1 MLFIHRV
8 QRPMLLPQVLGS
20 FGCGALRSHICF
32 CKTTVDCE
40 IGGIDKATLITGEED
55 DGVGL
60 FDRFT
65 ETAGWEMDF
74 ATESFLLV
82 VSQPVLQQRCTMN
95 G

>member
-1 MLFIHRV
+1 MLSIHHV

-20 FGCGALRSHICF
+20 LGCGSLRSHISLCQ
-32 CKTTVDCE
+32 TTVDGE
-40 IGGIDKATLITGEED
+40 IGGIDKATLIAGKKD

-60 FDRFT
+60 FDSFT

-74 ATESFLLV
+74 ATEPFLVV
-82 VSQPVLQQRCTMN
+82 VSQPVLQQRRAKN